1 MNSVQ
6 IIGALLI
13 LIGLSLRAHVYRLLN
28 FKHCW
33 RLRKSTKLYTDGIFK
48 FIRHP
53 LYLGTILYITGA
65 TLIFTQNLGLTFVN
79 FMIINFV
86 IMGTIDHEENFMIMW
101 FGEEYIEYMK
111 KTKMLIPYIW

>member
-1 MNSVQ
+1 MTTFH
-6 IIGALLI
+6 IIGILLI
-13 LIGLSLRAHVYRLLN
+13 VLGLALRAHVYHLLN

-33 RLRKSTKLYTDGIFK
+33 RLRKSDKLYTDGIFK

-65 TLIFTQNLGLTFVN
+65 TLVFTQNIGLTFVN

-86 IMGTIDHEENFMIMW
+86 IMGTIDHEENFMIAW
-101 FGEEYIEYMK
+101 FGEEYVKYMQK
-111 KTKMLIPYIW
+111 SKMLIPFIW